1 MEIAV
6 SSSTRS
12 LASVRL
18 GTAPLLVAL
27 VAVSSLL
34 HVLAGWLRATPLY
47 FSDEYMY
54 AELGRS
60 LVESGQPLVRGEL
73 APFPALVYPLLT
85 APAWLLGDVEAS
97 WRAIQL
103 FGAVA
108 MSLACVPV
116 FLLARRLGLERGLAL
131 GLAALAVAVP
141 DMVYAGW
148 ILAETVAYPLVLGA
162 VAAGVVAL
170 ASPTRRTQLAFLALA
185 AAAVGTRA
193 QFVALLLAYPL
204 AVAVLGVAE
213 RRFRAAAREQL
224 LPLAALGTLVA
235 LAAAAG
241 PARFLGTYRD
251 VLAADIDPVLLVE
264 RVGSN
269 ALVLAYASAWILIPG
284 AVLGFALALAR
295 PRTRVER
302 AFGAL
307 ALAFVAALVLE
318 ASLFATPQHV
328 QERYAFYAL
337 PLLTLAFGLY
347 AARGWPWRKAHA
359 LLAAGLLC
367 VTALVP
373 LSGFTPGEGK
383 THSAVLLGFGRL
395 ELAVGD
401 PGGAALIVAAL
412 GGLALLVAIA
422 ASFRP
427 RIGTAVVVAVAL
439 VLTSAVGLAATSFD
453 LGNTKRVRDALLPPD
468 PSWVEHAVDG
478 PVTLVRTPGGS
489 RTQSL
494 EQLFWNP
501 SVDRVALLPD
511 AVRLDAFQADGLR
524 VGPDGSLGVAGP
536 LLVETGQSWVELRGA
551 RRVAA
556 TDAFALWAPKATT
569 PRLSL
574 LVSGRYADGWLAPTG
589 RIGVWPAA
597 EGEPVRGRF
606 SIELTAPEAVDEMR
620 FQFRGRGRPVDAVV
634 PGGSTKV
641 VTITVC
647 SAGAWHA
654 RFGADKAGFVGQR
667 LVSGQASA
675 PAFTPDPGACKAA
688 PRQAAPL

>member
-1 MEIAV
+1 MELAV
-6 SSSTRS
+6 SSSTRP
-12 LASVRL
+12 LAGVRL
-18 GTAPLLVAL
+18 GTAPLLAAL
-27 VAVSSLL
+27 VAVSSLF

-103 FGAVA
+103 IGAVA

-116 FLLARRLGLERGLAL
+116 FLLARRLELGRGLAL
-131 GLAALAVAVP
+131 GLAALALAVP

-162 VAAGVVAL
+162 VAAGVVGL
-170 ASPTRRTQLAFLALA
+170 AGPTRRTQLAFLALA

-193 QFVALLLAYPL
+193 QFAALLLVYPL
-204 AVAVLGVAE
+204 AVAVLGLAE
-213 RRFRAAAREQL
+213 RRVRAVAREQL
-224 LPLAALGTLVA
+224 LPLAALGALVA
-235 LAAAAG
+235 LALAAG
-241 PARFLGTYRD
+241 PTRVLGMYRD
-251 VLAADIDPVLLVE
+251 VLAADVDPGLLVE

-307 ALAFVAALVLE
+307 AAPFVTALVLE

-337 PLLTLAFGLY
+337 PLLALAFGLY

-395 ELAVGD
+395 ELAAGD
-401 PGGAALIVAAL
+401 PGGAALLAAGL
-412 GGLALLVAIA
+412 GGLALLVSIA

-427 RIGTAVVVAVAL
+427 RLGTPVVLAVAL
-439 VLTSAVGLAATSFD
+439 VLTSALGLAATSFD

-511 AVRLDAFQADGLR
+511 TVRLDAFQADGLK
-524 VGPDGSLGVAGP
+524 VGADGSLPVAGP

-556 TDAFALWAPKATT
+556 TDAFALWAPTTT

-597 EGEPVRGRF
+597 AGEAVRGRF
-606 SIELTAPEAVDEMR
+606 RIELTVPDAVDEMTFR
-620 FQFRGRGRPVDAVV
+620 FRGRGRHVEAVV

-647 SAGAWHA
+647 SAGPWHA

-667 LVSGQASA
+667 LVSGQATA
-675 PAFTPDPGACKAA
+675 PVFTPDPGACKAA
-688 PRQAAPL
+688 PRRAAPL